1 MEAARYLPGST
12 FLLFP
17 VTTHMPSFMGTRPV
31 FLPRLNGWKHAPLGA
46 LTKSP

>member
-17 VTTHMPSFMGTRPV
+17 VTTHMPSFMGTWLV
-31 FLPRLNGWKHAPLGA
+31 FLPYGLTAGSQKARKH
-46 LTKSP
+46 